1 MKTMLTSALA
11 LVAALAFG
19 GANLTASA
27 ESVSTTSPHHA
38 QEQMTPDASGK
49 AEPSGKRAKAK
60 AKKAKKAKKAGKTRG
75 KGMPGEAGGK
85 GKGATMPPGLA
96 KRDALPP
103 GLEKHVERHGT
114 LPPGLAKRDLPADLE
129 DLLPRRRKGLVR
141 KIVGEDVVL
150 LEEATGL
157 VLDVLE
163 GVLAK

>member
-1 MKTMLTSALA
+1 MEDEETHD
-11 LVAALAFG
+11 
-19 GANLTASA
+19 
-27 ESVSTTSPHHA
+27 STHRL
-38 QEQMTPDASGK
+38 PDATPTLGSPAAGARPGRLPAAKRAEK
-49 AEPSGKRAKAK
+49 AKAKAK